1 MNEEPKSFL
10 ALACHV
16 DKAFAQGEEPR
27 VIIITPESEDGSKL
41 EYPEHINAIRSVL
54 KDSVFKDV
62 GEYDDNH
69 VVVVAYNREHGKDQ
83 HAKPP
88 HEGGDPEKYSWLNG
102 KFMLQ
107 FDPQHEPGR
116 AALELWAEQS
126 SQPVFSTQ
134 WASHQTVSFT
144 TTNPPSSTPNSIHT
158 TGPSSFT
165 TIATSLAPSVP
176 RPGISGIAGCAYV
189 IADNGQRCVEDYCN
203 CGGTVAPLLTMT
215 VGSTLEL
222 NCEYSTQPSW
232 NRCPG
237 DPTGSPKSTSASPL
251 PSLTTPSPTPS
262 PLYEQGIC
270 RLHIKEWSRGDGSA
284 ELSLAVFDNSSHAP
298 LSYSH
303 YEAVRFGDIAVIEGS
318 EAILGYPIEIHLGK
332 LAWHENVYDSLDL
345 VITFGDVATVSFKDQ
360 DASKYPHC
368 NVGGW
373 DWGGI
378 FNFEVPVSS
387 PA

>member
-10 ALACHV
+10 GLACHV

-69 VVVVAYNREHGKDQ
+69 VIVVAYNREHGKDQ

-134 WASHQTVSFT
+134 WASHQTHSGAQLRIL
-144 TTNPPSSTPNSIHT
+144 NPTKLEPLSRRPNGVAKVYVCIAA
-158 TGPSSFT
+158 
-165 TIATSLAPSVP
+165 TIA
-176 RPGISGIAGCAYV
+176 Y
-189 IADNGQRCVEDYCN
+189 
-203 CGGTVAPLLTMT
+203 
-215 VGSTLEL
+215 
-222 NCEYSTQPSW
+222 
-232 NRCPG
+232 
-237 DPTGSPKSTSASPL
+237 
-251 PSLTTPSPTPS
+251 
-262 PLYEQGIC
+262 
-270 RLHIKEWSRGDGSA
+270 H
-284 ELSLAVFDNSSHAP
+284 
-298 LSYSH
+298 
-303 YEAVRFGDIAVIEGS
+303 
-318 EAILGYPIEIHLGK
+318 
-332 LAWHENVYDSLDL
+332 
-345 VITFGDVATVSFKDQ
+345 TVSN
-360 DASKYPHC
+360 A
-368 NVGGW
+368 
-373 DWGGI
+373 
-378 FNFEVPVSS
+378 
-387 PA
+387 